1 MVAKECMATKVR
13 ALMIELSMYK
23 VRWEVG
29 DAPLAQFAMAD
40 CCRGPGDL
48 TVPQW
53 DHEYDI

>member
-1 MVAKECMATKVR
+1 MVAKECMATKVCM
-13 ALMIELSMYK
+13 LMIELSMHK
-23 VRWEVG
+23 VIWEVG
-29 DAPLAQFAMAD
+29 EAPLAQFAMVY